1 MRFGYVVR
9 DPSNHTYSEIRDL
22 TVKVERLGFESV
34 HVTDHFFCFGDI
46 QRKKA
51 PLLESNT
58 ILAALA
64 TETHRIKLGH
74 IVMCNSFRNPAYSAK
89 VILTLDHISNGRV
102 LLWLGAGWFKD
113 EYEAYGYPFP
123 SAKRRVDEL
132 EESLIIYKKVFT
144 EDETN
149 FEGNFWKLEKHMN
162 FPKSIQKPY
171 PQIVVGT
178 NNGKRMIDIA
188 CREADGV
195 NLAYVTPHDQK
206 RFKESISTI
215 NEKLKRYGRDPKE
228 FEISIYTYIRIVD
241 SQETLERIR
250 KENRIFKS
258 NMKYQFI
265 GNVNTI
271 QEKIQEVENLGVKKM
286 IIIVESPIMEDPI
299 SLFSKEIMETFK
311 QL

>member
-9 DPSNHTYSEIRDL
+9 DPSNQTYSEIRDL
-22 TVKVERLGFESV
+22 TVKVESLGFESA
-34 HVTDHFFCFGDI
+34 HVTDHFFRFGDV
-46 QRKKA
+46 QRKKT
-51 PLLESNT
+51 PLLESNA

-74 IVMCNSFRNPAYSAK
+74 IVMCNSFRNPAYMAK
-89 VILTLDHISNGRV
+89 VILTLDHISNGRI

-113 EYEAYGYPFP
+113 EFEAYGYPFSSP
-123 SAKRRVDEL
+123 KRRVDEL
-132 EESLIIYKKVFT
+132 EESLTIYKKVFT

-162 FPKSIQKPY
+162 FPKSVQKPY

-178 NNGKRMIDIA
+178 NNGRRMIDIA

-206 RFKESISTI
+206 RFRESISI
-215 NEKLKRYGRDPKE
+215 IREKLKRYGRDPTE
-228 FEISIYTYIRIVD
+228 FEISIYTDITIID
-241 SQETLERIR
+241 NQETLERIR
-250 KENRIFKS
+250 KEKKIFRS

-265 GNVNTI
+265 GDVNAI
-271 QEKIQEVENLGVKKM
+271 QEKIHEFEELGVKKM
-286 IIIVESPIMEDPI
+286 VVIVESPIMEDPI
-299 SLFSKEIMETFK
+299 TLFCKEII
-311 QL
+311 

>member
-9 DPSNHTYSEIRDL
+9 DPSNHKYSEIRDL

-34 HVTDHFFCFGDI
+34 HVTDHFFSLGDT
-46 QRKKA
+46 QKKKE
-51 PLLESNT
+51 PFLESNT

-74 IVMCNSFRNPAYSAK
+74 IVMCNSFRNPAYLAK
-89 VILTLDHISNGRV
+89 VILTLDHISNGRA

-113 EYEAYGYPFP
+113 EYKAFGYPFP
-123 SAKRRVDEL
+123 SPKRRVDEL
-132 EESLIIYKKVFT
+132 EESLIIYKRIFT

-149 FEGNFWKLEKHMN
+149 FEGKFWKLEKHLN

-195 NLAYVTPHDQK
+195 NLAYVIPSDQK
-206 RFKESISTI
+206 RFRESISLI
-215 NEKLKRYGRDPKE
+215 DEKVKRYNRDPTE
-228 FEISIYTYIRIVD
+228 FEISIYTNITIVD
-241 SQETLERIR
+241 SQETLESIR
-250 KENRIFKS
+250 KEKGIFKS
-258 NMKYQFI
+258 NLKYQFM
-265 GNVNTI
+265 GDVKTI
-271 QEKIQEVENLGVKKM
+271 QEKINKVENLGVKKM
-286 IIIVESPIMEDPI
+286 IIKVDSPVIDDPI
-299 SLFSKEIMETFK
+299 NFFSREIM
-311 QL
+311 

>member
-9 DPSNHTYSEIRDL
+9 DPSNHTYSEIRNL
-22 TVKVERLGFESV
+22 TVKIERLGFESV
-34 HVTDHFFCFGDI
+34 HVTDHFFSLGDI

-51 PLLESNT
+51 PFLESNT

-64 TETHRIKLGH
+64 TETHSIKLGH
-74 IVMCNSFRNPAYSAK
+74 IVMCNSFRNPAYLAK

-113 EYEAYGYPFP
+113 EYKAYGYPFL

-195 NLAYVTPHDQK
+195 NLNYITPHDQK
-206 RFKESISTI
+206 LFRKSISI
-215 NEKLKRYGRDPKE
+215 IDEKLKRYGRDPTE
-228 FEISIYTYIRIVD
+228 FEISIYTYITIVD
-241 SQETLERIR
+241 NQETLERIR
-250 KENRIFKS
+250 KEKRIFRS
-258 NMKYQFI
+258 NMKYQFM

-271 QEKIQEVENLGVKKM
+271 QEKIHEVENLGVKKM
-286 IIIVESPIMEDPI
+286 VIIVESPDMEDPI
-299 SLFSKEIMETFK
+299 NFFSKEIM
-311 QL
+311 